1 MYDHIQQTTRNGQ
14 NYYYHYHLI
23 RFNVF
28 FTFEWEGFLRKTY
41 KLICYENEMGNNMEN
56 SSSNFSM
63 HFKYW
68 FFNLSY

>member
-41 KLICYENEMGNNMEN
+41 KLI
-56 SSSNFSM
+56 
-63 HFKYW
+63 
-68 FFNLSY
+68 